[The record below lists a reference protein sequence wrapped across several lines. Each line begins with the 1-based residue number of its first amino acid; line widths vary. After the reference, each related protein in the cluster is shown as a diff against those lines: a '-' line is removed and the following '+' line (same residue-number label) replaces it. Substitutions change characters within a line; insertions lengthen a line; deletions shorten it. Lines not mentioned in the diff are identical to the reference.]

1 MQTVR
6 RIINEIMGVQGLIM
20 TVIFLIIQTT
30 QPSPMS
36 SDNQR
41 LTVASINSRQIII
54 DKATQ
59 VNPQFLP
66 IPDQ

>member
-6 RIINEIMGVQGLIM
+6 RIINEIMGVKGLIM

-36 SDNQR
+36 SDNQG

-59 VNPQFLP
+59 VNSQFLP

>member
-6 RIINEIMGVQGLIM
+6 RIINEITGVKGLIM
-20 TVIFLIIQTT
+20 TVVFLIIQTT
-30 QPSPMS
+30 QRSPIS
-36 SDNQR
+36 SDNQG

-66 IPDQ
+66 ISDQ

>member
-6 RIINEIMGVQGLIM
+6 RIINEIMGVKGLIM

-36 SDNQR
+36 SDNQG
-41 LTVASINSRQIII
+41 LTVASIISRQIII

>member
-6 RIINEIMGVQGLIM
+6 RIINEIMGVKGLIM

-36 SDNQR
+36 SDNQG

>member
-6 RIINEIMGVQGLIM
+6 RIINEIMGVKGLIM

-36 SDNQR
+36 SDNQG
-41 LTVASINSRQIII
+41 LTVASIISRQIII

-66 IPDQ
+66 TPDQ

>member
-6 RIINEIMGVQGLIM
+6 RIINEIMGVKGLIM

-36 SDNQR
+36 SDNQG

-59 VNPQFLP
+59 VNSQFLT

>member
-1 MQTVR
+1 MICIQFYV
-6 RIINEIMGVQGLIM
+6 GSLIV

-36 SDNQR
+36 SDNQG
-41 LTVASINSRQIII
+41 LIVASINSRQIII
-54 DKATQ
+54 DKVTL

>member
-1 MQTVR
+1 MICIQSYVGSF
-6 RIINEIMGVQGLIM
+6 IV

-36 SDNQR
+36 SDNQG
-41 LTVASINSRQIII
+41 LTVASIDSRQIII
-54 DKATQ
+54 DKVTQ

-66 IPDQ
+66 IQDQ

>member
-6 RIINEIMGVQGLIM
+6 RIINEIRGVKGLIM

-36 SDNQR
+36 SDNQG

>member
-1 MQTVR
+1 MICIQFYVGSLIVTV
-6 RIINEIMGVQGLIM
+6 
-20 TVIFLIIQTT
+20 TFLIIQTT

-36 SDNQR
+36 SDNQG

>member
-36 SDNQR
+36 SDNQG

>member
-6 RIINEIMGVQGLIM
+6 RIINEIMGMKGLIM

-36 SDNQR
+36 SDNQG
-41 LTVASINSRQIII
+41 LTVASIISRQIII

>member
-1 MQTVR
+1 MICIQSYV
-6 RIINEIMGVQGLIM
+6 GSLIV

-30 QPSPMS
+30 QPSLMS
-36 SDNQR
+36 SDNQG
-41 LTVASINSRQIII
+41 LTVASIDSRQIII
-54 DKATQ
+54 DKVTQ

>member
-6 RIINEIMGVQGLIM
+6 RIINEIMRVKGLIM

-36 SDNQR
+36 SDNQG

-66 IPDQ
+66 TPDQ

>member
-1 MQTVR
+1 MRSLKVK
-6 RIINEIMGVQGLIM
+6 GLIM

-36 SDNQR
+36 SDNQG

-59 VNPQFLP
+59 ANSQFLP

>member
-6 RIINEIMGVQGLIM
+6 RIINEIMGVKGLIM

-36 SDNQR
+36 SDNQG
-41 LTVASINSRQIII
+41 LTVA
-54 DKATQ
+54 
-59 VNPQFLP
+59 
-66 IPDQ
+66 

>member
-6 RIINEIMGVQGLIM
+6 RIINEIMGVKGLIM

-36 SDNQR
+36 SDNQG

-66 IPDQ
+66 TPDQ

>member
-6 RIINEIMGVQGLIM
+6 RIINEIMGVKGLIM

-30 QPSPMS
+30 QPIPMS
-36 SDNQR
+36 SDNQG

>member
-6 RIINEIMGVQGLIM
+6 RIINEIMGVKGLIM

>member
-6 RIINEIMGVQGLIM
+6 RIINEIMGVKGLIM

-36 SDNQR
+36 SDNQG
-41 LTVASINSRQIII
+41 LTVASINSRQIIV

-66 IPDQ
+66 KPDQ